1 MGELGRGRPQFEVC
15 AAPGTDAVARLLP
28 GLGVSA
34 RGTYDRKG
42 YTSHS
47 SFGAKSARA
56 KSLQWPSKRVEAL
69 GEPWHCWTPPG
80 QSRYCPG
87 HSGTVGN
94 YAVGHTAAWYTLA
107 QLVVACVRLL
117 EHV

>member
-56 KSLQWPSKRVEAL
+56 KSLQWPVEAL
-69 GEPWHCWTPPG
+69 GERKFRG
-80 QSRYCPG
+80 I
-87 HSGTVGN
+87 
-94 YAVGHTAAWYTLA
+94 VGHLRDKAQKSSILA
-107 QLVVACVRLL
+107 IPATMQSAIPPRGIRSHNSL
-117 EHV
+117 